1 MTNDALIAALS
12 HLVSEGRNPETMD
25 IDLLPSF
32 DIVQRLNQ
40 QDKLVPIAVEK
51 VLPEIAQAVDKITE
65 AFNVGGRLF
74 YIGAGTSGRLGV
86 LDASECPPTFGTDP
100 EMVVG
105 IIAGG
110 KEAMFRAKEG
120 AEDDPAL
127 GEQDLKENTLT
138 QRDVVVGIAA
148 SGRTPYVIG
157 GLEYANELGA
167 TTVALSCNPD
177 SPIADIADIA
187 ISPVV
192 GPEALTGSTR
202 LKSGTAQ
209 KLVLNM
215 LTTAS
220 MIRLGKS
227 YQNLMVD
234 VKATN
239 AKLVA
244 RAARIVMQATDC
256 TNQEAKTALKETDY
270 DAKLAILMILT
281 GLDKESATEQLKAKQ
296 GYLRQVVID
305 QANQP

>member
-12 HLVSEGRNPETMD
+12 HLVSEGRNPDTMD
-25 IDLLPSF
+25 IDLLPSL
-32 DIVQRLNQ
+32 DIVQRINQ
-40 QDKLVPIAVEK
+40 QDKLVPLAVEK
-51 VLPEIAQAVDKITE
+51 VLPEIAEAVDKITE
-65 AFNVGGRLF
+65 AFKVGGRLF

-120 AEDDPAL
+120 AEDDPTL

-281 GLDKESATEQLKAKQ
+281 GLDKESATEQLNAKQ
-296 GYLRQVVID
+296 GYLRKVVID
-305 QANQP
+305 QANQS

>member
-12 HLVSEGRNPETMD
+12 HLVSEGRNPDTMD
-25 IDLLPSF
+25 IDLLPSL
-32 DIVQRLNQ
+32 DIVQRINQ
-40 QDKLVPIAVEK
+40 QDKLVPLAVEK
-51 VLPEIAQAVDKITE
+51 VLPEIAEAVDKITE
-65 AFNVGGRLF
+65 ALKVGGRLF

-120 AEDDPAL
+120 AEDDPTL

-296 GYLRQVVID
+296 GYLRKVVID

>member
-12 HLVSEGRNPETMD
+12 HLVSEGRNPDTMD
-25 IDLLPSF
+25 IDLLPSLE
-32 DIVQRLNQ
+32 IVKRINQ
-40 QDKLVPIAVEK
+40 QDKQVPLAVEK
-51 VLPEIAQAVDKITE
+51 VLPEVAQAVDKITD
-65 AFNVGGRLF
+65 AFKQGGRLI
-74 YIGAGTSGRLGV
+74 YMGAGTSGRLGV
-86 LDASECPPTFGTDP
+86 LDASECPPTFGVSDQ
-100 EMVVG
+100 MVIG
-105 IIAGG
+105 LIAGG
-110 KEAMFRAKEG
+110 PEAILKAKEG
-120 AEDDPAL
+120 AEDSPEL
-127 GEQDLKENTLT
+127 GVEDLKNIDFSAK
-138 QRDVVVGIAA
+138 DVVVGIAA

-157 GLEYANELGA
+157 ALEYANAIGA

-177 SPIADIADIA
+177 SAIAEAAQIA

-256 TNQEAKTALKETDY
+256 DKAEATEALRQTDY
-270 DAKLAILMILT
+270 DVKLSILMILT
-281 GLDKESATEQLKAKQ
+281 GLDIERAREQLHRQDGFLRKAVQ
-296 GYLRQVVID
+296 SHSQD
-305 QANQP
+305 

>member
-65 AFNVGGRLF
+65 AFKIGGRLF

-127 GEQDLKENTLT
+127 GEQDLKENALT

-177 SPIADIADIA
+177 SPISDIADIA

-256 TNQEAKTALKETDY
+256 TNQEAKAALKETDY

-296 GYLRQVVID
+296 GYLRKVVID
-305 QANQP
+305 QANQS

>member
-12 HLVSEGRNPETMD
+12 HLVSEGRNPDTMD
-25 IDLLPSF
+25 IDLLPSL
-32 DIVQRLNQ
+32 DIVQRINQ
-40 QDKLVPIAVEK
+40 QDKLVPLAVEK
-51 VLPEIAQAVDKITE
+51 VLPEIAEAVDKITE
-65 AFNVGGRLF
+65 AFKVGGRLF

-157 GLEYANELGA
+157 GLDYANELGA

-281 GLDKESATEQLKAKQ
+281 GLDRESATEQLNAKQ
-296 GYLRQVVID
+296 GYLRKVVIA
-305 QANQP
+305 QTNQS

>member
-65 AFNVGGRLF
+65 AFKIGGRLF

-100 EMVVG
+100 EIVVG

-127 GEQDLKENTLT
+127 GEQDLKENALT